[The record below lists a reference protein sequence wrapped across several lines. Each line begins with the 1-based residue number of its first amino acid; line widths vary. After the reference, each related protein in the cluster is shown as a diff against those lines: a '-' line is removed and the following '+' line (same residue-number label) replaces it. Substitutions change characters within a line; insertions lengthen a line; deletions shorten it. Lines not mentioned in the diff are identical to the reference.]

1 MFHIEYK
8 KLYSVVF
15 SAVLSLCIS
24 FSAVSFAKD
33 NTQVKD
39 KKPAE
44 NCKVIKETPKA
55 KEAPAPETVQPANI
69 TFAKPLQIVQN
80 PDYFLNQDIK
90 MNATFDKFSTLG
102 LDYKK
107 ALRETKDYIGF
118 LIQRDDVQDH
128 NIPLSEMKLFLKR
141 DYAESFIDLDTGDRI
156 EITGKVFSNALG
168 DPWIDVNKIVV
179 LKKAKAEENTKDK
192 K

>member
-1 MFHIEYK
+1 MFYKNK
-8 KLYSVVF
+8 KLYAVILSF
-15 SAVLSLCIS
+15 VLSLCIGVS
-24 FSAVSFAKD
+24 SISAAKD
-33 NTQVKD
+33 D
-39 KKPAE
+39 KKP
-44 NCKVIKETPKA
+44 ETCTP
-55 KEAPAPETVQPANI
+55 PAAQNAAQTNV

-80 PDYFLNQDIK
+80 PSRFLNSDIK

-107 ALRETKDYIGF
+107 ALRESKDYIGF

-141 DYAESFIDLDTGDRI
+141 DYAEKFIDLDTGDRI
-156 EITGKVFSNALG
+156 EITGHVFSNALG
-168 DPWIDVNKIVV
+168 DAWIDVNNITV
-179 LKKAKAEENTKDK
+179 LKKAKAEETVK

>member
-1 MFHIEYK
+1 MLENK
-8 KLYSVVF
+8 KLYTVVF
-15 SAVLSLCIS
+15 SAVLSLCIGI
-24 FSAVSFAKD
+24 SAISFAKD
-33 NTQVKD
+33 T
-39 KKPAE
+39 PA
-44 NCKVIKETPKA
+44 KETVTTPVTA
-55 KEAPAPETVQPANI
+55 QQTAVNA

-80 PDYFLNQDIK
+80 PSRFLNQDIK

-107 ALRETKDYIGF
+107 ALRESKDYIGF

-141 DYAESFIDLDTGDRI
+141 DYAEKFIDLDTGDRI
-156 EITGKVFSNALG
+156 EITGRVFSNALG
-168 DPWIDVNKIVV
+168 DAWIDVNNITV
-179 LKKAKAEENTKDK
+179 LKKAKAEETVK